1 MLIFGTDPRITCL
14 FLEIYD
20 ILFTLMKGEP
30 MDKIRVYG
38 GQQINGRVQISG
50 AKNAALPLLAASI
63 LSENGLTL
71 KNVPPLSDISTMLSL
86 FETLGMEYSKRDVSD
101 YSMTVNCRTD
111 FIHNLVA
118 PYEIVKKMRASIL
131 VLGPLLT
138 RFGHCRVSLP
148 GGCAIGVRPIDLHL
162 KGLEAL
168 GAKIELKDGYVH
180 AEAKRGLYGAEF
192 EFPIST
198 VTGTENLLMAAVLA
212 DGETVLKNTA
222 REPEV
227 VDLANCLNKMG
238 AKIEGQGTSEIRIKG
253 VPHLNHTEYSVLVD
267 RIEAG
272 TYAIAAAIT
281 KGQVDL
287 IGGDFRSL
295 LPTFIDKM
303 EECAL
308 VFEDIP
314 NGLRAKY
321 AGKINPISFETAP
334 FPDFPTDLQAQTMAL
349 LCLADGKSVIDEK
362 IWENR
367 FMHVAELAR
376 MGADISI
383 SGSRAIVK
391 GVDGLVG
398 APVMATDLRASFSLV
413 LAGLAAQGDT
423 VVDRVY
429 HLDRG
434 YCCAEQKLADCG
446 VRVERIS

>member
-1 MLIFGTDPRITCL
+1 
-14 FLEIYD
+14 
-20 ILFTLMKGEP
+20 
-30 MDKIRVYG
+30 MDKIRVCG
-38 GQQINGRVQISG
+38 GQRINGKVQISG

-86 FETLGMEYSKRDVSD
+86 FEILGVECSKSDVAD

-111 FIHNLVA
+111 YIHNLVA

-131 VLGPLLT
+131 VLGPLLA
-138 RFGHCRVSLP
+138 RFGYCRVSLP

-180 AEAKRGLYGAEF
+180 AEAKRGLCGAEF

-212 DGETVLKNTA
+212 EGETVLKNAA

-238 AKIEGQGTSEIRIKG
+238 AKIEGHGTSEIRIKG
-253 VPHLNHTEYSVLVD
+253 VPHLHHTEYSVLVD

-272 TYAIAAAIT
+272 TYAIAAAIS

-287 IGGDFRSL
+287 IGGDFRKL

-321 AGKINPISFETAP
+321 AGKIRPISFETAP
-334 FPDFPTDLQAQTMAL
+334 FPGFPTDLQAQTMAL
-349 LCLADGKSVIDEK
+349 LCLADGKSVVDEK

-367 FMHVAELAR
+367 FMHVAELTR
-376 MGADISI
+376 MGANIST
-383 SGSRAIVK
+383 SGSRAIIK
-391 GVDGLVG
+391 GVDSLVG

-413 LAGLAAQGDT
+413 LAGLAARGDT
-423 VVDRVY
+423 IVDRVY

-446 VRVERIS
+446 VKVARIS

>member
-1 MLIFGTDPRITCL
+1 
-14 FLEIYD
+14 
-20 ILFTLMKGEP
+20 
-30 MDKIRVYG
+30 MDRIRVFG
-38 GQQINGRVQISG
+38 GQRVNGSVQISG

-71 KNVPPLSDISTMLSL
+71 KNVPPLSDISTMLL
-86 FETLGMEYSKRDVSD
+86 LLETLGVEYSKKDVSN
-101 YSMTVNCRTD
+101 YSITVNCQTS

-138 RFGHCRVSLP
+138 RYGHCSVSLP

-168 GAKIELKDGYVH
+168 GAKIDLKDGYVH
-180 AEAKRGLYGAEF
+180 ASAKRGLKGAEF
-192 EFPIST
+192 EFPVST

-212 DGETVLKNTA
+212 DGDTVLKNAA

-227 VDLANCLNKMG
+227 VDLANCLNAMG
-238 AKIEGQGTSEIRIKG
+238 AKIEGQGTAEIRIKG
-253 VPHLNHTEYSVLVD
+253 VSSLHHTTYSVLVD

-287 IGGDFRSL
+287 IGGNFRKL
-295 LPTFIDKM
+295 LPTFIEKM
-303 EECAL
+303 EQCAL
-308 VFEDIP
+308 TFEDIP

-321 AGKINPISFETAP
+321 LGKTNPINFETAP
-334 FPDFPTDLQAQTMAL
+334 FPAFPTDLQAQSMAL
-349 LCLADGKSVIDEK
+349 LCLADGESVIDEK

-383 SGSRAIVK
+383 SGSRATIK
-391 GVDGLVG
+391 GVNHLVG

-413 LAGLAAQGDT
+413 LAGLSAKGNT

-446 VRVERIS
+446 VKVERIK

>member
-1 MLIFGTDPRITCL
+1 M
-14 FLEIYD
+14 E
-20 ILFTLMKGEP
+20 
-30 MDKIRVYG
+30 KIRVYG
-38 GQQINGRVQISG
+38 GQRIDGKVQISG

-71 KNVPPLSDISTMLSL
+71 KNVPPLSDISTMMSL
-86 FETLGMEYSKRDVSD
+86 LETLGVECSRNSVDD
-101 YSMTVNCRTD
+101 YSMTVDCETSSLNNFT
-111 FIHNLVA
+111 A

-138 RFGHCRVSLP
+138 RYGHCSVSLP

-162 KGLEAL
+162 KGLEAM
-168 GAKIELKDGYVH
+168 GAQIDLKDGYVH
-180 AEAKRGLYGAEF
+180 AGAKSGLRGAEF
-192 EFPIST
+192 EFPVST

-212 DGETVLKNTA
+212 DGETVLKNAA
-222 REPEV
+222 REPEI

-238 AKIEGQGTSEIRIKG
+238 ARIEGQGTSEIRIVG
-253 VPHLNHTEYSVLVD
+253 VSSLHRTEYSVLMD

-287 IGGDFRSL
+287 IGGDFRKL
-295 LPTFIDKM
+295 LPTFIEKM
-303 EECAL
+303 EDCAL

-321 AGKINPISFETAP
+321 AGEIRPIDFQTAP
-334 FPDFPTDLQAQTMAL
+334 FPNFPTDLQAQTMAL
-349 LCLADGKSVIDEK
+349 LCLSSGRSLIDEK

-376 MGADISI
+376 MGAKISI
-383 SGSRAIVK
+383 SGSRATVE
-391 GVDGLVG
+391 GVDHLIG

-413 LAGLAAQGDT
+413 LAGLAAQGET
-423 VVDRVY
+423 IVDRVY
-429 HLDRG
+429 HLNRG
-434 YCCAEQKLADCG
+434 YCCAEKKLARCG
-446 VRVERIS
+446 VRVDRIK